1 MGLSL
6 DFLSQVGPI
15 SLSYAIP
22 IEKEQNDISEEFNF
36 TLGASF

>member
-1 MGLSL
+1 MGASL

-22 IEKEQNDISEEFNF
+22 IEKDDNDISREFNF
-36 TLGASF
+36 ILGASF